1 MNRKAAR
8 QPYLM
13 AIGPARSGATTPPSV
28 PPLNDS
34 AIARARLLA
43 GSDSTAVRK
52 PPGNVTPSP
61 KPSSARPSQ
70 TPSDRVIHPCD
81 TLATVQMPTAHQ
93 HADAQADVVQNRSP
107 DRVREGVGE
116 KK

>member
-1 MNRKAAR
+1 M
-8 QPYLM
+8 PIGT
-13 AIGPARSGATTPPSV
+13 AISGAATPPSV

-61 KPSSARPSQ
+61 KPRSARPIAN
-70 TPSDRVIHPCD
+70 PINPVIHPCD
-81 TLATVQMPTAHQ
+81 TLAIVQMNTPISMPARRPT
-93 HADAQADVVQNRSP
+93 
-107 DRVREGVGE
+107 
-116 KK
+116 